1 MSLRGGFG
9 PAVAAPSVLSVSL
22 PSLNFVCSY
31 LLSFCL
37 GPRDVGV
44 PKPRPNATVAMAAPE
59 DWGGLNLTGAW
70 LGGVASA
77 GRPPWSC
84 KVWLWRQM
92 GLGGS
97 SAGGGGGLSGS
108 SWPC

>member
-37 GPRDVGV
+37 GPRDVAWG
-44 PKPRPNATVAMAAPE
+44 PQTKAECHCSYGGPRGLGRPQPN
-59 DWGGLNLTGAW
+59 W
-70 LGGVASA
+70 GVAW
-77 GRPPWSC
+77 GR
-84 KVWLWRQM
+84 
-92 GLGGS
+92 GLGGATALELQS
-97 SAGGGGGLSGS
+97 LAVAANGFGRLLGGWRW
-108 SWPC
+108 WP

>member
-37 GPRDVGV
+37 GPRDVAWG
-44 PKPRPNATVAMAAPE
+44 PQTKAECHCSYGAPRI
-59 DWGGLNLTGAW
+59 GA
-70 LGGVASA
+70 VST
-77 GRPPWSC
+77 
-84 KVWLWRQM
+84 
-92 GLGGS
+92 
-97 SAGGGGGLSGS
+97 
-108 SWPC
+108 

>member
-37 GPRDVGV
+37 GPRDVAWGPQTKTGQKALDRV
-44 PKPRPNATVAMAAPE
+44 PTK
-59 DWGGLNLTGAW
+59 
-70 LGGVASA
+70 
-77 GRPPWSC
+77 
-84 KVWLWRQM
+84 
-92 GLGGS
+92 S
-97 SAGGGGGLSGS
+97 SAAGLSANRAKIT
-108 SWPC
+108 